1 MDGQLMLGTRQLS
14 RADQADLARDD
25 RPLNGLDVER
35 TCHRRGVVGL
45 DHRDS
50 VIAKRR

>member
-1 MDGQLMLGTRQLS
+1 MLGTRQLS

-35 TCHRRGVVGL
+35 ICHRRGRVAL
-45 DHRDS
+45 
-50 VIAKRR
+50 